1 MRHCSRLARF
11 TVIVTGLGLVWG
23 IVSCGPDRQLGEEAK
38 VKQAF
43 DSCKNALINE
53 QTDQAMVYVPRDVD
67 AYLNQL
73 KVEAGIPVPGVSAP
87 QNPTATPGVDLLLR
101 SALEAKVPDDLR
113 PKLTFRLLLQTILDK
128 RLLNPRDVRQID
140 RGSISV
146 NGNRAAVELYY
157 QGSLTAL
164 HLPFIKED
172 NAWKLDIL
180 AILPSAEL
188 LMRLDRAIKG
198 ESETK
203 QVEQLVSKLPS
214 L

>member
-1 MRHCSRLARF
+1 
-11 TVIVTGLGLVWG
+11 
-23 IVSCGPDRQLGEEAK
+23 
-38 VKQAF
+38 
-43 DSCKNALINE
+43 
-53 QTDQAMVYVPRDVD
+53 
-67 AYLNQL
+67 
-73 KVEAGIPVPGVSAP
+73 
-87 QNPTATPGVDLLLR
+87 LR